1 MPDFDYASGIALRIL
16 QGARSE
22 IVDSCIDWRPR
33 IALINN
39 AIDHVIGLYPT
50 HASFGVIRMHVTN
63 AQIWRNALP
72 RGSSE

>member
-39 AIDHVIGLYPT
+39 AIDHVIGLYPPGWST
-50 HASFGVIRMHVTN
+50 DGSFVAAHETN
-63 AQIWRNALP
+63 AALWRETL
-72 RGSSE
+72 RGMQ